1 MPLRFI
7 GGVVT
12 STTNVL
18 VGAPVCQYVIVGGGG
33 NGGNTYAGYGVGGG
47 GAGGVINGSG
57 FVPVIGSTYAIV
69 VGGGG
74 GNDSSIANTLIAY
87 GGGVGGSGG
96 GSTPSAGNGG
106 CGGGS
111 SWNSASNTIGLGT
124 AGQGFPGG
132 YYLGVSIAGGGGG
145 AGGSGQPGAYGGRP
159 RFVEIAGFTTSFG
172 AGGDAFPQMNY
183 TLAPNPAVAN
193 TGNGGRGSTNNGSA
207 SGALG
212 GSGIVMLAYSTEYNA
227 AASTTGSPYVGIV
240 NGYRLYV
247 WTQTG
252 SITF

>member
-18 VGAPVCQYVIVGGGG
+18 VGAPVCQYVVVGGGG
-33 NGGNTYAGYGVGGG
+33 NGGPSYGGYGTGGG

-57 FVPVIGSTYAIV
+57 FMPVIGTKYAIV
-69 VGGGG
+69 VGGA
-74 GNDSSIANTLIAY
+74 GNNSSIANTLVAV
-87 GGGVGGSGG
+87 GGGNGGTGG
-96 GSTPSAGNGG
+96 AATPSAGNGG

-111 SWNSASNTIGLGT
+111 SWNSASSNIPGTGT

-132 YYLGVSIAGGGGG
+132 YYLGVSIGGGGGG
-145 AGGSGQPGAYGGRP
+145 AGGSGQPGAYGGLP
-159 RFVEIAGFTTSFG
+159 RFVEIAGFSTSFG
-172 AGGDAFPQMNY
+172 AGGNCFPVMNY
-183 TLAPNPAVAN
+183 NLVPNPAAAN
-193 TGNGGRGSTNNGSA
+193 TGNGGDGSTNNASA
-207 SGALG
+207 SGGTA

-227 AASTTGSPYVGIV
+227 AASTTGSPYIGIV
-240 NGYRLYV
+240 NGYRLYI
-247 WTQTG
+247 WTSTG